1 MFLPQSLALLTNIL
15 IDIILLAV
23 PVWTVISY
31 TKNGFVRSILRS
43 GRFVMSVIIACLM
56 APTVGNYMA
65 GSSVYDGV
73 KSFVNENLG
82 DSLGNIDASGIDAL
96 AVLVC
101 KVIAFVAIFFAANIL
116 INLLAFILDKLFRL
130 PILKQVNTFAGFC
143 FGVALGI
150 VNLFVISSV
159 ISLML
164 NYGIISGGATIAE
177 NTVVYKF
184 IAEIDLASVF
194 IFILNGLK

>member
-1 MFLPQSLALLTNIL
+1 M
-15 IDIILLAV
+15 

-43 GRFVMSVIIACLM
+43 GRFIISAIIACIT
-56 APTVGNYMA
+56 APTVGDHMV

-73 KSFVNENLG
+73 KRFVNENIG
-82 DSLGNIDASGIDAL
+82 NFSGNIDASGIDAL

-116 INLLAFILDKLFRL
+116 ITLLAFILDKIFKL
-130 PILKQVNTFAGFC
+130 PLLKQVNTLAGFC
-143 FGVALGI
+143 FGAVLGI

-159 ISLML
+159 IGLML
-164 NYGIISGGATIAE
+164 DYGIISGGATIAE
-177 NTVVYKF
+177 DTVVYKF
-184 IAEIDLASVF
+184 IAGIDLTSVLVG
-194 IFILNGLK
+194 ILNG

>member
-1 MFLPQSLALLTNIL
+1 M
-15 IDIILLAV
+15 
-23 PVWTVISY
+23 WTVISY
-31 TKNGFVRSILRS
+31 TRNGFVRSILRS
-43 GRFVMSVIIACLM
+43 GRFIISVIIACVM

-73 KSFVNENLG
+73 KRFVYENLG
-82 DSLGNIDASGIDAL
+82 TFSGNIDASGIDSL

-116 INLLAFILDKLFRL
+116 ITLLAFILDKIFKL
-130 PILKQVNTFAGFC
+130 PILKQVNTLAGFC
-143 FGVALGI
+143 FGLALGI

-164 NYGIISGGATIAE
+164 NYGIISGGPAVAE

-184 IAEIDLASVF
+184 IAEIDLASL
-194 IFILNGLK
+194 IISILNV